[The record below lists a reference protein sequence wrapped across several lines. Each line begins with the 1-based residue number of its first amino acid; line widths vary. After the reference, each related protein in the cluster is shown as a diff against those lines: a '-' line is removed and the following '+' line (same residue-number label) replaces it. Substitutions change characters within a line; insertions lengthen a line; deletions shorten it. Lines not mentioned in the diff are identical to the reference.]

1 MFVCLFVCVFVCLKT
16 PPREIQ
22 KYAHII
28 YGSKRNLPGK
38 DYFVIRSPSDQPSG
52 RYTPKSG
59 QR

>member
-1 MFVCLFVCVFVCLKT
+1 M
-16 PPREIQ
+16 Q
-22 KYAHII
+22 KYAHVI

-52 RYTPKSG
+52 RYTPKTG

>member
-1 MFVCLFVCVFVCLKT
+1 VFVCVFVCLKT

-28 YGSKRNLPGK
+28 YGSKRNLPGR
-38 DYFVIRSPSDQPSG
+38 DCFVIKSPSDQPSG
-52 RYTPKSG
+52 RYSPKTG

>member
-1 MFVCLFVCVFVCLKT
+1 VRLCARGCSKT

-28 YGSKRNLPGK
+28 YGSKRNLSGK
-38 DYFVIRSPSDQPSG
+38 DYFVIRILSDQPSG
-52 RYTPKSG
+52 RYAPKTG